1 MCRNPTINY
10 AIIFIYFFKNFKK
23 IIQHICVEIR
33 RLIMLLSLY
42 IFKNF
47 KKIIQYIYM

>member
-1 MCRNPTINY
+1 MKNLTIDN

-23 IIQHICVEIR
+23 IIQYICVEIR

-42 IFKNF
+42 IFLKF
-47 KKIIQYIYM
+47 LKK